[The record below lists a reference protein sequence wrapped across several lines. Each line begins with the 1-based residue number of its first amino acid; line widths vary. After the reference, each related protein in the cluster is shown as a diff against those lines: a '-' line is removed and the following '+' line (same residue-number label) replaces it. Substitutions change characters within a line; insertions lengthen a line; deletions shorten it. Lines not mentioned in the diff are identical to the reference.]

1 MVTIALA
8 LDIQEVTLW
17 QVSLAVG
24 AVVIVVV
31 IALLG
36 LLLSLVGSI
45 EAGVRQ
51 LLVAGGAVVG
61 NTNNIATAL
70 TVADTLDEV
79 AAEAGRHAR
88 LLGVKL

>member
-8 LDIQEVTLW
+8 LDIQEITLW